1 MRPTSRCPRLSSR
14 PNGRRR
20 AMADIW
26 IQGSFA
32 FRCTAAECALIEE
45 VANAGYALA
54 NDDAPD
60 PPSAALLAAFP
71 PDDANARWSGFREA
85 FNDPEF
91 PTIGADFIA
100 ETCPDDPSA
109 RIVCFASMDDFD
121 AAAIAVVIQRCCP
134 ETLAKGPIGFEW
146 AMTCSKPRIGE
157 FGGGWCA
164 IFADRIEID
173 ATNEALS
180 RALAGDGN

>member
-1 MRPTSRCPRLSSR
+1 
-14 PNGRRR
+14 
-20 AMADIW
+20 MADIW

-121 AAAIAVVIQRCCP
+121 AYAIAVVVQRCCA
-134 ETLAKGPIGFEW
+134 ETLSKGPIGFDW

-157 FGGGWCA
+157 FGSGWCA

>member
-1 MRPTSRCPRLSSR
+1 MV
-14 PNGRRR
+14 G
-20 AMADIW
+20 
-26 IQGSFA
+26 G
-32 FRCTAAECALIEE
+32 ALR
-45 VANAGYALA
+45 
-54 NDDAPD
+54 
-60 PPSAALLAAFP
+60 S
-71 PDDANARWSGFREA
+71 
-85 FNDPEF
+85 
-91 PTIGADFIA
+91 
-100 ETCPDDPSA
+100 
-109 RIVCFASMDDFD
+109 ASMDDFD

-180 RALAGDGN
+180 RALAANNDGTFGWEIRNVATGFCLDSNVDGQVYAINDVADGGKPRRDEDLDGWGLTREVWHRFEIGAGARATIQQGATRCQ